1 MKLST
6 RLKAGAGAAALC
18 CCVMVTSTA
27 CSLGPNDLPSV
38 TGGIGK
44 SYDLT
49 VQFAS
54 VMNLPAGADVMMDG
68 LRVGVVKSVDV
79 SPNKDV
85 TVAVQ
90 IKAGT
95 HVPADASAIIRQDTL
110 LGDTYLALDHDSTTT
125 AATQFLQSGGTIPAS
140 RTTSPPQLEDTMAV
154 LAYFVNGCSIQKV
167 EDAMTRINRVMPNLP
182 DVHTMASV
190 VARDLHDL
198 SQNTVQIDRMLN
210 GATETGAAIDA
221 KNPAL
226 AEVFS
231 QKGARYW
238 YLLAKDIVGYV
249 ATVLPSIGSIFHG
262 GAWLIPLLDSL
273 ANAGGEMRDIYDVTS
288 SDKLTNFLR
297 NTVAP
302 FVKDPSV
309 NIRSVQ
315 AANGDQ
321 VIGDVENVLRMLGA
335 VK

>member
-6 RLKAGAGAAALC
+6 RLKAGMGAAALC
-18 CCVMVTSTA
+18 CSVVVTSTA

-49 VQFAS
+49 VRFAS

-68 LRVGVVKSVDV
+68 LRVGVVHSVDV
-79 SPNKDV
+79 SPGRDV
-85 TVAVQ
+85 SVAVE

-95 HVPADASAIIRQDTL
+95 RVPADAHAIIRQDTL
-110 LGDTYLALDHDSTTT
+110 LGDTYLALDRDPNMPITTV
-125 AATQFLQSGGTIPAS
+125 LQPDGVIPVS

-154 LAYFVNGCSIQKV
+154 LAYFVNGGSIQKV

-182 DVHTMASV
+182 DVQNMASV
-190 VARDLHDL
+190 VAADFHDL
-198 SQNTVQIDRMLN
+198 SRNTEQIDRMLN
-210 GATETGAAIDA
+210 GVNATATAIGA
-221 KNPAL
+221 NNHTL
-226 AEVFS
+226 AEIFS
-231 QKGARYW
+231 QHGVRFW
-238 YLLAKDIVGYV
+238 YLAAKDIVGYI
-249 ATVLPSIGSIFHG
+249 AQILPAIGSIFKG
-262 GAWLIPLLDSL
+262 GLWMVPMLDSL
-273 ANAGGEMRDIYDVTS
+273 ANAGGQIRDIYDVTS
-288 SDKLTNFLR
+288 SDKLTNFLQ

-315 AANGDQ
+315 SAKGDQ